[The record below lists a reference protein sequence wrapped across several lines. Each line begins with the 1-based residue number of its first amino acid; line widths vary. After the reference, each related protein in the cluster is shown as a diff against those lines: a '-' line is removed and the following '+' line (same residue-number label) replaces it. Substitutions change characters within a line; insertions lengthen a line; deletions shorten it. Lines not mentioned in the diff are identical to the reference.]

1 MQERNVTIKLGLT
14 KTCLSESTVAVLN
27 ETRSKTKT
35 VKRVLQTPFG
45 EVEKKFVLLNI
56 EGVARLAD
64 LITGTL
70 YDAETGRCLA
80 TPHLTLVMEN

>member
-1 MQERNVTIKLGLT
+1 MQERNVTIKLSST
-14 KTCLSESTVAVLN
+14 KTCLSESTVGVLN
-27 ETRSKTKT
+27 EKRSKTKT

-45 EVEKKFVLLNI
+45 ETEKKFVPLNI
-56 EGVARLAD
+56 EGTAHLAD

-80 TPHLTLVMEN
+80 TPHLNLVMED